1 MKCLQQVNKRI
12 SFGVWTQNGEEST
25 LEAGRFTGKGLQTNG
40 GLGLRRDRS
49 CHDKRYLPAS
59 KWLILT
65 HLPSIPCR
73 PQNKIPS
80 PPGTKEVKAF
90 ILAPF
95 LQLLLLTLTLTV
107 LYSP

>member
-12 SFGVWTQNGEEST
+12 NFGVWWTQNGEEST

-65 HLPSIPCR
+65 HLPSIP
-73 PQNKIPS
+73 
-80 PPGTKEVKAF
+80 A
-90 ILAPF
+90 
-95 LQLLLLTLTLTV
+95 
-107 LYSP
+107 